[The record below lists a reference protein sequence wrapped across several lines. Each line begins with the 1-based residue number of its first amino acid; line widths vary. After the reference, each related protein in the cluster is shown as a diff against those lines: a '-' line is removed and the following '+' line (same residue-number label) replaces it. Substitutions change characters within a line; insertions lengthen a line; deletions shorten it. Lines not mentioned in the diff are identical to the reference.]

1 MMSIVLPSVFSMPVF
16 TSPIRIRDSRF
27 RHKTLQ
33 HAPAIPQSQSS
44 AIVPGG
50 EPDRIIDL
58 LPKAYRQTDMTTD
71 QDGLPIPQR
80 YLSLTTIWFAMTLAA
95 LDGAIANVALP
106 TIARQLAA
114 PAAEAIWIVNAYQLT
129 IVVSLLPMAALG
141 QMLSY
146 RRVFLVGVALF
157 TAGSLACTL
166 AESLP
171 VLVAARAFQG
181 IGAAG
186 IMSQNGALLR
196 FTFPAKMLG
205 RAVGLNALVV
215 SAGAALGPTIA
226 SGILAFGSWPWLF
239 AINVPLGVVTLLI
252 GGGSLPDNPK
262 SGTFDLVGTVVN
274 VLMFGLGFV
283 GLDLVTRGQN
293 LWAGSGMLIGASIAA
308 VILVRRSLSQ
318 THPLVPFD
326 LLKNPIFSLSVATSI
341 ASFAAQMLAFVS
353 LPFFFEGVLHRSQV
367 ETGLLMTPWPVAV
380 GVGAPIA
387 GRLADTVSAAM
398 LGSSGLVVLAIG
410 LALLALLPGDASTF
424 DICWRMAVCGLGF
437 GFFQAPN
444 NRTMLSSAPR
454 ARTGA
459 AGGMLATARLS
470 GQTIGAT
477 LAAIAFRLTANP
489 EPLGLSTAAVLAGFA
504 AVVSA
509 ARIGRLTPK
518 S

>member
-1 MMSIVLPSVFSMPVF
+1 M
-16 TSPIRIRDSRF
+16 
-27 RHKTLQ
+27 
-33 HAPAIPQSQSS
+33 
-44 AIVPGG
+44 
-50 EPDRIIDL
+50 
-58 LPKAYRQTDMTTD
+58 TD

-80 YLSLTTIWFAMTLAA
+80 YLSLMTIWFAMTLAV

-106 TIARQLAA
+106 TIAHQLGS

-129 IVVSLLPMAALG
+129 VVVSLLPMAAIGEMLG
-141 QMLSY
+141 Y
-146 RRVFLVGVALF
+146 RRVFLFGVALF
-157 TAGSLACTL
+157 TAGSLACAV

-196 FTFPAKMLG
+196 FTFPSKMLG

-226 SGILAFGSWPWLF
+226 SGVLALGPWEWLF
-239 AINVPLGVVTLLI
+239 AINVPLGIVTLLI
-252 GGGSLPDNPK
+252 GGESLPDNPK
-262 SGTFDLVGTVVN
+262 SGTFDLVGTVLN

-283 GLDLVTRGQN
+283 GLDLLTRN
-293 LWAGSGMLIGASIAA
+293 ESIWAGSGMLIAGAVAGTA
-308 VILVRRSLSQ
+308 LVRRSLSQ
-318 THPLVPFD
+318 PRPLVPFD
-326 LLKNPIFSLSVATSI
+326 LLRNPVFSLSVATSV

-353 LPFFFEGVLHRSQV
+353 LPFFFEGILHRGQV

-380 GVGAPIA
+380 GIGAPIA
-387 GRLADTVSAAM
+387 GRLADSVSAAI
-398 LGSSGLVVLAIG
+398 LGSSGLVVLSIG
-410 LALLALLPGDASTF
+410 LALLAMLPGDASSF
-424 DICWRMAVCGLGF
+424 AICWRMAVCGLGF

-454 ARTGA
+454 DRTGA

-477 LAAIAFRLTANP
+477 LAAIAFRLVANP
-489 EPLGLSTAAVLAGFA
+489 EPLALSTAATLAGLA
-504 AVVSA
+504 AIFSA
-509 ARIGRLTPK
+509 GRLGRMRPK
-518 S
+518 QQPELQSIVDVR